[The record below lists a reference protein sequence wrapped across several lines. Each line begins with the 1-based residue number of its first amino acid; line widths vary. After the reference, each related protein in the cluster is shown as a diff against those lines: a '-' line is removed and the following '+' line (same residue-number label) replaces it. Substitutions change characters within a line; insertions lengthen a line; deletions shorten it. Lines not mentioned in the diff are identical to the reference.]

1 VTLRSDVVHPSF
13 REYTLGCRA
22 MLNPRIEFFHKH
34 PDMLRCVDT
43 KSNLISANCNYGHRD
58 IVANMNDLAKAP
70 LGSTLV
76 Y

>member
-1 VTLRSDVVHPSF
+1 
-13 REYTLGCRA
+13 